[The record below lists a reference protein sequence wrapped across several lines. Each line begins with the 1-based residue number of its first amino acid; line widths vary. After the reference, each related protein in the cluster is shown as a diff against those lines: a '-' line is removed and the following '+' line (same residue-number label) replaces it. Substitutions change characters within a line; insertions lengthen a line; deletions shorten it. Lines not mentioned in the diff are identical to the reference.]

1 MPAFMPPGGSLTG
14 AQPHETMRLVG
25 SAPRTSHP
33 PAGTVISGRYRITRL
48 IAEGGMGAVF
58 EAVDEKKGRAV
69 ALKLLHSELTSDR
82 DVRRRFQREASL
94 LEALDHP
101 SVVNVLDVGT
111 SEDEMLYTVMEL
123 LDGETLLELL
133 ARDGPLTAKD
143 TLPIVEGIAAGLEAV
158 HDHGVIHGDLKPAN
172 VFIEIAGANVKLL
185 DFGLSK
191 VLGLERLT
199 RTGELIGTPAYMAP
213 ELLTGKGELDER
225 IDTYSFGILIYQCLV
240 GQPPFTAKVP
250 GKLMMDIVMGNATSV
265 AEAAVGVSDTVS
277 AVVMMAMSRQRERR
291 FQTARAL
298 ARAFRD
304 AA

>member
-1 MPAFMPPGGSLTG
+1 
-14 AQPHETMRLVG
+14 
-25 SAPRTSHP
+25 
-33 PAGTVISGRYRITRL
+33 
-48 IAEGGMGAVF
+48 MGAVF
-58 EAVDEKKGRAV
+58 EAVDLKKDRTV
-69 ALKLLHSELTSDR
+69 ALKLLHRELTAER

-111 SEDEMLYTVMEL
+111 TEDEMLYTVMEL
-123 LDGETLLELL
+123 LEGETLLDLI
-133 ARDGPLTAKD
+133 AREGALSPREA
-143 TLPIVEGIAAGLEAV
+143 LPIVEGIAAGLEAV
-158 HDHGVIHGDLKPAN
+158 HEHGVIHGDLKPAN
-172 VFIEIAGANVKLL
+172 VFLERPERNVKLL

-225 IDTYSFGILIYQCLV
+225 IDTYSFGVLIYQCLV
-240 GQPPFTAKVP
+240 GEPPFTGKVP
-250 GKLMMDIVMGNATSV
+250 GKLMMDIVMGNAPSV
-265 AEAAVGVSDTVS
+265 AEAATGVSERVS
-277 AVVMMAMSRQRERR
+277 EVVMTAMSRQRERR
-291 FQTARAL
+291 FQTAKAL